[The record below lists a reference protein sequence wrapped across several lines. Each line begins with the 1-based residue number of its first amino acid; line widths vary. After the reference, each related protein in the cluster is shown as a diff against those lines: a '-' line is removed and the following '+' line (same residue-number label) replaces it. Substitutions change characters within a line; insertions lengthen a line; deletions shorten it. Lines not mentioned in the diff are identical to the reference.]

1 MNISPFST
9 KKIVIKR
16 KAYSKANISKN
27 LHLMN
32 LPEFHLNRTIKA
44 YINEKLSKANCS
56 LNNQNLTEN
65 IIPVLKIQS
74 KCKQRNHNNNLTRI
88 NTMNIIKPKKIF
100 INKHSYKSKE
110 SFSPKSI
117 KKIYKSK
124 SKSKFNISKYVLIL
138 KKNNKNQRINNKF
151 KKKYLNDS
159 EQKYHKYSGLISI
172 NNNPYNKLIDKTSSI
187 SHQENQ
193 ILSNCSSLEF
203 NNRKKPCGYGH
214 TTSKKSKFNKQI
226 LGKEKKI
233 NIKFSKLN
241 KLRNKSNEIKNIII
255 NKKSINNKININ
267 LDNSF
272 IRKSFNII
280 NSGKNDN
287 INLNY
292 INNTENNIIYN
303 KTESNHIYFHD
314 CNISDKTISKIDN
327 ISTTNNKTIDINMN
341 ITDNKIKDDNTINN
355 LNIKNDNSFI
365 YIQKIEKLENEN
377 KLLKNEI
384 NDSNYKLKLL
394 EEKINKLLL
403 LGKSSIPTDK
413 EECPKPTPYVK
424 KYSADILQNNK

>member
-1 MNISPFST
+1 MNNSPFST

-138 KKNNKNQRINNKF
+138 KKNNKNQRINNKL

-341 ITDNKIKDDNTINN
+341 ITDNKIKDDNTI
-355 LNIKNDNSFI
+355 
-365 YIQKIEKLENEN
+365 
-377 KLLKNEI
+377 
-384 NDSNYKLKLL
+384 
-394 EEKINKLLL
+394 
-403 LGKSSIPTDK
+403 
-413 EECPKPTPYVK
+413 K
-424 KYSADILQNNK
+424 K